1 MSEVPQRIKDLS
13 YELFTRLHGQTCDRV
28 DYATIERFMVMA
40 VEFGT
45 SEPSAGVPPPAA
57 DLETLIADFEAALA
71 EPGGQQHGICQTCG
85 VDHNNEQRL
94 NRAVIALTLR
104 RLKKLRLS
112 PPPPAETPRCTEVSM
127 GSQIAESGRCALKAG
142 HSGSHALVPPP
153 ADETWQ
159 DIETAPKEGAVLA
172 IRRGVWA
179 IPMIL
184 IWLDGP
190 GLGEPAWRQF
200 DGDSQRSF
208 TPTHWMPLPSA
219 PAKET
224 P

>member
-1 MSEVPQRIKDLS
+1 MTSETPSEVNRRERRAVALTALNHLLNVAVKPYEGDRHSQQDLS
-13 YELFTRLHGQTCDRV
+13 DCFKAVSLCIGEFESEANEL
-28 DYATIERFMVMA
+28 ER
-40 VEFGT
+40 
-45 SEPSAGVPPPAA
+45 PA
-57 DLETLIADFEAALA
+57 
-71 EPGGQQHGICQTCG
+71 
-85 VDHNNEQRL
+85 
-94 NRAVIALTLR
+94 
-104 RLKKLRLS
+104 
-112 PPPPAETPRCTEVSM
+112 
-127 GSQIAESGRCALKAG
+127 
-142 HSGSHALVPPP
+142 VPPP